1 MKTASVANGYNSKGW
16 ASMEGTFA
24 DDRQILDSVLIAHEC
39 IDSSNRQRRL
49 GIICKLDFEK
59 AYDIVDWGF
68 LQYTLERMGFGK
80 KWRDWIHA

>member
-1 MKTASVANGYNSKGW
+1 
-16 ASMEGTFA
+16 MEGTFA

-59 AYDIVDWGF
+59 AYDMVDWGF
-68 LQYTLERMGFGK
+68 LQYMLERMGLGTSGEIGFMLAS
-80 KWRDWIHA
+80 RLLIFLCS